1 MHHAVL
7 VLLLTLSQTL
17 VSSHIPS
24 DTNTIPAYR
33 KLRPR
38 SLPSEPTTSRTP
50 KALSNSVVK
59 NSDLNIHQDLN
70 TTTHDDPHLLCQSR
84 PLTPSLWKKLDMNSY
99 LDNYPNGTALNLEDY
114 ASRVG
119 GLDFQCGIGRICNP
133 GQLCE
138 SIYGRDW
145 YALVATQN
153 WNNFVNML
161 YQAIGDA
168 FILAV
173 DVLPTMLV
181 DFEKEFNRF
190 PRHFT
195 AWSGLISNWIGSFPA
210 SLFKSVGPIAG
221 SIWMSWGTISW
232 LGLAM
237 VSYQVTA
244 IGWLETWV
252 IIGGEGET
260 RFKRSSS
267 INSMLGEAQHVVQ
280 GIISNI
286 TQEVLKAGVSTVK
299 GLASLNRDGIFLS
312 GTPLTDRQTVQAE
325 YEKVLKLKTL
335 VKMWRIQNVFII
347 RGANP
352 CTQPGKN
359 GAFDDP
365 QRLSY
370 CGEDAIMMSIV
381 RGQASGHEFDSTIY
395 GASRVEGKYGFT
407 AEYLTTASWECQQ
420 KYGAFDFEPQFS
432 RNTTD
437 VHNLHKLEDCIV
449 NLPVCDC
456 TRPDIMDALKK
467 GTSITKACRQI
478 GGLPI

>member
-168 FILAV
+168 FDSAAGI
-173 DVLPTMLV
+173 
-181 DFEKEFNRF
+181 NISRF
-190 PRHFT
+190 QP
-195 AWSGLISNWIGSFPA
+195 
-210 SLFKSVGPIAG
+210 
-221 SIWMSWGTISW
+221 MS
-232 LGLAM
+232 
-237 VSYQVTA
+237 
-244 IGWLETWV
+244 
-252 IIGGEGET
+252 
-260 RFKRSSS
+260 
-267 INSMLGEAQHVVQ
+267 
-280 GIISNI
+280 
-286 TQEVLKAGVSTVK
+286 
-299 GLASLNRDGIFLS
+299 
-312 GTPLTDRQTVQAE
+312 P
-325 YEKVLKLKTL
+325 KT
-335 VKMWRIQNVFII
+335 
-347 RGANP
+347 
-352 CTQPGKN
+352 
-359 GAFDDP
+359 
-365 QRLSY
+365 
-370 CGEDAIMMSIV
+370 
-381 RGQASGHEFDSTIY
+381 
-395 GASRVEGKYGFT
+395 
-407 AEYLTTASWECQQ
+407 
-420 KYGAFDFEPQFS
+420 
-432 RNTTD
+432 
-437 VHNLHKLEDCIV
+437 
-449 NLPVCDC
+449 
-456 TRPDIMDALKK
+456 
-467 GTSITKACRQI
+467 
-478 GGLPI
+478 

>member
-1 MHHAVL
+1 
-7 VLLLTLSQTL
+7 
-17 VSSHIPS
+17 
-24 DTNTIPAYR
+24 
-33 KLRPR
+33 
-38 SLPSEPTTSRTP
+38 
-50 KALSNSVVK
+50 
-59 NSDLNIHQDLN
+59 
-70 TTTHDDPHLLCQSR
+70 
-84 PLTPSLWKKLDMNSY
+84 
-99 LDNYPNGTALNLEDY
+99 
-114 ASRVG
+114 
-119 GLDFQCGIGRICNP
+119 
-133 GQLCE
+133 
-138 SIYGRDW
+138 
-145 YALVATQN
+145 
-153 WNNFVNML
+153 
-161 YQAIGDA
+161 
-168 FILAV
+168 
-173 DVLPTMLV
+173 MLV

-232 LGLAM
+232 LSLAM

-286 TQEVLKAGVSTVK
+286 TQEVLKAGVSTDK

-312 GTPLTDRQTVQAE
+312 GTPLTDRQTVQTE

-335 VKMWRIQNVFII
+335 VKMWRIQVSDSSQLQSQSARDELVSLMSKFVGFAF
-347 RGANP
+347 RTFSSYEVLCDP

-407 AEYLTTASWECQQ
+407 TEYLTTASWECQQ